1 MKIYPVFHTS
11 LLLSAANDPYKG
23 QYQEPPP
30 SVIVNNE
37 EEYEV
42 SAILDSKKVG
52 KGIRYLIQ

>member
-1 MKIYPVFHTS
+1 MKIYSVFYIS

-23 QYQEPPP
+23 QHQEPPS

-52 KGIRYLIQ
+52 KNIRYLIQ